1 MLVVISCPR
10 CGHLGR
16 VPQGRI
22 GHKVRCKGCGRTFRP
37 DAALAQPGPEGLRG
51 EKERKSSVEEQPKS
65 GWIGLLK
72 RPAVIDGA
80 ISGALGGVLT
90 GILMGAING
99 GLNRQ
104 ASSVAVAGVIGGGLN
119 GLIIGFV
126 CGAPLGGVLGLL
138 ASYFPGSV
146 LAALRGRALL
156 TGIIAGASVT
166 ALISRGSLWMIGLGM
181 LPGALG
187 SGFWSLLQNWEQATD
202 KPFISGFQVEEE
214 ETSPQASSPEG
225 KEISEEDFQSWGAYD
240 DEKT

>member
-37 DAALAQPGPEGLRG
+37 DAALAQPSPEGLRG
-51 EKERKSSVEEQPKS
+51 EKERKSSAEGQPKS
-65 GWIGLLK
+65 GWIGVLK

-187 SGFWSLLQNWEQATD
+187 SGFWSLLQNWEQAAD

-214 ETSPQASSPEG
+214 TSPEAPASEG
-225 KEISEEDFQSWGAYD
+225 KEISEEDFQSWGAFD